1 MLMQRIVLFQVWFDC
16 TEDKNQ
22 IKILI
27 NKYINQSERIVI
39 HVLVLVSVVLSQQHR
54 DF

>member
-27 NKYINQSERIVI
+27 NKFINQSIREDCDTCTCACVCCT
-39 HVLVLVSVVLSQQHR
+39 
-54 DF
+54 FTTK